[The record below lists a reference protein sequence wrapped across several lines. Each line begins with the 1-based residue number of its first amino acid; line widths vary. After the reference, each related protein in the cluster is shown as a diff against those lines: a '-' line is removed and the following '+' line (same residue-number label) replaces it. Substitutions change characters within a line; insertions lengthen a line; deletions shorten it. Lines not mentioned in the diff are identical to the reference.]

1 MNAVIWL
8 PDARDDLERLHAFIR
23 PHSRTAAQRAI
34 TAVIDAVEQ
43 LCEFPEM
50 GRPFDYDLDYREWPV
65 RFGAKN
71 YVIRYRLLE
80 AAIVIVRVWHG
91 LEDR

>member
-50 GRPFDYDLDYREWPV
+50 GRPFDYDLDYHIGHILRTQPFQIYV
-65 RFGAKN
+65 TIVCSIIVN
-71 YVIRYRLLE
+71 YNIFF
-80 AAIVIVRVWHG
+80 
-91 LEDR
+91 